1 MKSTP
6 VSRVPWRVTA
16 VVCGLMA
23 AFLLPS
29 CGKHSE
35 AKARVAA
42 ALNRQNE
49 VKLEIARLTGE
60 RDQLLSDMHPLVGR
74 YSLNII
80 AVEEMEAT
88 DLEAEVAAMEKLL
101 GESRANVESAKA
113 EVQKFTTEHL
123 QP

>member
-1 MKSTP
+1 MKPTR
-6 VSRVPWRVTA
+6 VSRVAWRTTA

-23 AFLLPS
+23 AFLPS
-29 CGKHSE
+29 CGKRSE
-35 AKARVAA
+35 AKARVDA
-42 ALNRQNE
+42 ALNRQSE

-60 RDQLLSDMHPLVGR
+60 RDQLLSEMHPLVGR
-74 YSLNII
+74 YSLNVI

-88 DLEAEVAAMEKLL
+88 DLEAEVAAMEKIL